1 MQHATESRD
10 AKLAKK
16 LLQWFL
22 EETKREC
29 FTASLFTCYDLLP
42 PSVMLELAWRHSLV
56 DLAMPCH
63 PDDEEVP

>member
-29 FTASLFTCYDLLP
+29 FMASLFTCYDLLP